1 MLKSS
6 KSFLA
11 VDFGVGTLKVAEFS
25 PSEDGGLRLLRFGLK
40 PLGLAGSQ
48 EAAREGVVKKAL
60 TELLAEGGFTST
72 AVNLCAPGFEVFSKF
87 VKLPPVDTSKVTQII
102 QYEAQ
107 QNVPFPLAEAAWD
120 YQILGTS
127 SNGEL
132 EVLLV
137 AIKSEV
143 VEKQVFGAGE
153 AAGLKMQTV
162 DASIGALA
170 NAFRY
175 NYADQDGCNLLI
187 DIGAKTSNVLLFE
200 PNKYYSRRVNV
211 GANAITQEFA
221 AEAKMRFD
229 EAEKFKIGDG
239 FVSLGGAYEEPDN
252 PRIAAVSKVARNVL
266 TRLHLQVNQTI
277 QFYRTQ
283 QGGAAPVRVFLCG
296 GGALMPYATQF
307 FEEKLSL
314 PVEFFNPFRN
324 VQIDPSVD
332 VSKLEPVA
340 PQLGEV
346 VGLGLRNVAQCPIEL
361 NLMPKASLTRQQFNA
376 KKPFLLAAAYAAV
389 LGVFAV
395 GWFFSRVTEVRREG
409 LTKIEG
415 QLQPLAS
422 TKSQLDAAQARLKKV
437 VDESSQVGRWIEDRL
452 YWAQILQRLGGVLLS
467 TEKETRAKLGAP
479 VGIWIDTLLSTE
491 PSKDLAQE
499 EENAEPS
506 SRGGFMMDPVLARR
520 YGLIPQRPVGEG
532 AENAAEGTAEGG
544 RPKAK
549 APANSTNEIA
559 VVNLTI
565 RAVNLNAKAN
575 SEIAYA
581 LEKAMKACE
590 LFDEK
595 DTQLAGNLEQVSES
609 AVSFS
614 FPLKVKLKRPIKL

>member
-565 RAVNLNAKAN
+565 RA
-575 SEIAYA
+575 
-581 LEKAMKACE
+581 
-590 LFDEK
+590 
-595 DTQLAGNLEQVSES
+595 
-609 AVSFS
+609 
-614 FPLKVKLKRPIKL
+614 